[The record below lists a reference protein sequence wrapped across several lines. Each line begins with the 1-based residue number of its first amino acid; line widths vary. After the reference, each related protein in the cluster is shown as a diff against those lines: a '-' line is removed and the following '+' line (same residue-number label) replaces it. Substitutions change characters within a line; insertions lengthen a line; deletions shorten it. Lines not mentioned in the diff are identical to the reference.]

1 LTPPCFTPIL
11 PVKPLPVRVISLR
24 GIKMDIFT
32 DLLIPLLVG
41 LLAAYGGMRYADA
54 VSFRQQKALLTLFIQ
69 EFSIL
74 LRRSSMYYQQY
85 IEGPVSF
92 STMFESSDAATFN
105 KLAEVTDNIKI
116 IETALML
123 KSDFFQVLRYADR
136 SSEAVNTLLYAEASG
151 NKELASQAAD
161 KARQTQQMALNYFMG
176 EIFVDGRFHRFKYDY
191 FIRNLNL
198 LIDYLERLNT
208 PSRLKGV
215 LITLMPRLRRKKEDI
230 QLFIENRRK
239 ELSLLR
245 EKLDLLREK
254 EKRALL
260 GKKTASNAVVSE
272 SED

>member
-1 LTPPCFTPIL
+1 MEIVTGIL
-11 PVKPLPVRVISLR
+11 L
-24 GIKMDIFT
+24 
-32 DLLIPLLVG
+32 PLLVG
-41 LLAAYGGMRYADA
+41 LLAAYGGMKYSNF
-54 VSFRQQKALLTLFIQ
+54 VSFRQQKAILILFIQ

-85 IEGPVSF
+85 IEGPVIF
-92 STMFESSDAATFN
+92 STMFESSDSATFN

-136 SSEAVNTLLYAEASG
+136 SSELVNTLLYAEACG
-151 NKELASQAAD
+151 DKELARQATD
-161 KARQTQQMALNYFMG
+161 KARLTQQMALNYFMG
-176 EIFVDGRFHRFKYDY
+176 EIFVDGRFHRYKYENY
-191 FIRNLNL
+191 IRNLNL

-208 PSRLKGV
+208 PSWLKGS
-215 LITLMPRLRRKKEDI
+215 LIAITPTLRHKKEDI
-230 QLFIENRRK
+230 ELFIENRRK

-260 GKKTASNAVVSE
+260 GKKTDPNDV
-272 SED
+272 